1 MRGMRM
7 ARTARHR
14 SPKSEAVTGQR
25 AHPPPRPCSPAH
37 ADILSLIITSEVNS
51 AAAVHTYT
59 VAARA
64 PLQHIVL
71 REDGW
76 PRRQAAAAGCGG
88 RPRRLDA
95 PPPPPPCLSRLTL
108 RLYAQHGAPRVDYM
122 PNTAPPCSDYMP
134 NTAAPRFDEM
144 PNTARHSRGMRAA
157 AELLPPITAPILTR

>member
-1 MRGMRM
+1 MRTGM
-7 ARTARHR
+7 ARHR
-14 SPKSEAVTGQR
+14 PTPKSEAVTGPR
-25 AHPPPRPCSPAH
+25 AHPPPRPRSPAH
-37 ADILSLIITSEVNS
+37 TDILSLIITSEVNS

-95 PPPPPPCLSRLTL
+95 PPPPPPCLSLLMLQRD
-108 RLYAQHGAPRVDYM
+108 AQHG
-122 PNTAPPCSDYMP
+122 
-134 NTAAPRFDEM
+134 APRFDEM
-144 PNTARHSRGMRAA
+144 PITARHSRGMRAAAELLPPITARHSRGMRAA
-157 AELLPPITAPILTR
+157 AELLPPITAPILTQ